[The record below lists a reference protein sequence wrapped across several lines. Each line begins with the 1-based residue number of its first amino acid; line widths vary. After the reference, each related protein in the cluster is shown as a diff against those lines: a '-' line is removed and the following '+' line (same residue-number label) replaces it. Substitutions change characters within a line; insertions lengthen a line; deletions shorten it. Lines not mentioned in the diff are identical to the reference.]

1 MRWTGVRVGVLAIVT
16 ALMAAALYVAI
27 VNQPTQ
33 AQPTQT
39 QPAPHAQQAENRD
52 LERFLPNHG
61 NSVYQAS
68 GLLRRWPEGGPK
80 LLWTTVVG
88 WGKSAVVE
96 ARGAAYTATETDEKQ
111 WAVCLDPL
119 TGDIRWKRLLLPL
132 PNRHFVKGP
141 VTSPVIDGD
150 RIYFI
155 PYAIASDVWDMR
167 CPIVCL
173 KADGTELWRHD
184 KDFWATEAATP
195 LVEGDTLYVGADNEQ
210 RVVLAAL
217 DKMTGAVRWTTA
229 VEESDR
235 GRELGAP
242 SSLTYQVVGGI
253 PQVIVATYGTREV
266 LGVHARTGR
275 IMWRYPY
282 PAPITIGMVSTPVAV
297 GSRVLVCAGEGKG
310 KDFFAC
316 LEMQADGE
324 KITCREVYTSTE
336 LQNNMYNTV
345 AVYDGAVF
353 GFGGNRMA
361 GFLHCTDLADGRL
374 LWKEASREWT
384 NHQNLVIADG
394 LILALTSR
402 NDLVLAEASREGY
415 HELDRMHVEIELG
428 RPQQPLIANGRM
440 YLRGLEAVSCYQIV
454 ADD

>member
-1 MRWTGVRVGVLAIVT
+1 MHRTNARTGAVMIVLALFV
-16 ALMAAALYVAI
+16 AAWCAAVGLE
-27 VNQPTQ
+27 
-33 AQPTQT
+33 
-39 QPAPHAQQAENRD
+39 PAQAEPSQQGENQD
-52 LERFLPNHG
+52 LVRFLPNHG
-61 NSVYQAS
+61 NSVYPAS
-68 GLLRRWPEGGPK
+68 GLLRRWPQEGPK
-80 LLWTTVVG
+80 RLWTAQIG

-119 TGDIRWKRLLLPL
+119 TGAIRWKRLLLPL

-155 PYAIASDVWDMR
+155 PYAINVDVWDMR

-173 KADGTELWRHD
+173 KEDGTELWRRD
-184 KDFWATEAATP
+184 QDVWATEGSTP
-195 LVEGDTLYVGADNEQ
+195 LVEGDTLYVSTDNED

-217 DKMTGAVRWTTA
+217 DKMTGAIRWTSA

-242 SSLTYQVVGGI
+242 SSLTYQVVEGI

-266 LGVHARTGR
+266 LGVHAATGR

-282 PAPITIGMVSTPVAV
+282 PAPISIGMVSTPVVA
-297 GSRVLVCAGEGKG
+297 GSRLLISAGEGRS

-316 LEMQADGE
+316 LEMQAEGE
-324 KITCREVYTSTE
+324 NVTCRELYTSTE

-345 AVYDGAVF
+345 AVHDGAVF
-353 GFGGNRMA
+353 GFGGNRTA

-394 LILALTSR
+394 LIFALTSG

-415 HELDRMHVEIELG
+415 RELSRVHVEIELG
-428 RPQQPLIANGRM
+428 RPQQPLIANGRL
-440 YLRGLEAVSCYQIV
+440 YLRGIEAVSCYQIV
-454 ADD
+454 AD